1 MVSRDFIENAAESI
15 RSAEEKRNSLIRK
28 IKPYS
33 AKRITKAE
41 KMVEPVEKTTLNTSI
56 AGIDSG
62 FVGKDFL
69 SLDIVLIRAKAVLF
83 NYKDGKLS
91 NAEYFPDYYSFPEP
105 VISNRALQKE
115 DISTN
120 KSLQRLA
127 REIELAEEIIE
138 RHSPE
143 YCFLDGSIIP
153 QHADKPRSNS
163 KMQPF
168 YKEVIK
174 KFESLFE
181 TSLSH
186 NCTLIGCVEDSRGTR
201 FKGIVE
207 RVVGREGFNGLNECF
222 DVVLL
227 DSLLKEGER
236 SFAFPYAENVKEH
249 PVLKDFSQ
257 KYAEMAHVFYVKP
270 SPLDRPLRAEFLL
283 AKGQGKEETDR
294 IASVVFAQSCMHR
307 EYAYPSVLV
316 EADLRA
322 RLRPEEI
329 KIICDKIFDKLGG
342 SARMQLRRGKRPF

>member
-1 MVSRDFIENAAESI
+1 MASLNFIESAAESI
-15 RSAEEKRNSLIRK
+15 KAAQEKRQKLIEK
-28 IKPYS
+28 IRPFTGKKIS
-33 AKRITKAE
+33 VMER
-41 KMVEPVEKTTLNTSI
+41 MVEPVEKAELNGSI

-83 NYKDGKLS
+83 NYKNGKLAG
-91 NAEYFPDYYSFPEP
+91 AEYFPDYYSFPEP

-115 DISTN
+115 DISTY

-138 RHSPE
+138 GHSPE

-181 TSLSH
+181 KALAK

-207 RVVGREGFNGLNECF
+207 RVVGKGNFSGLNECF
-222 DVVLL
+222 DTVLL
-227 DSLLKEGER
+227 DSLLREGER
-236 SFAFPYAENVKEH
+236 SFVFPYAENPREH

-257 KYAEMAHVFYVKP
+257 KYAQMVHAFYVKP

-283 AKGQGKEETDR
+283 PKGAPKKETDR
-294 IASVVFAQSCMHR
+294 IASAVYAQSCSHR
-307 EYAYPSVLV
+307 EYAYPNVLV

-342 SARMQLRRGKRPF
+342 SAKMMLRRGKRPF